1 MAKSATSKVDDVQ
14 QSLSLVGGRSMR
26 ISDAI
31 SVAPSLAFY
40 VHDAARA
47 ASDLAVDLRQAEAEL
62 GERCQRDGV
71 NLNSLKDGSYAEK
84 YGTAA
89 NDSLDCWVRVTQ
101 LQNQLRRLVKQLDLE
116 FTSGLSNETVLAQLS
131 AYSGGIAEMQ
141 AEVVAR
147 QQIVENSV
155 DILRHIITNSDD
167 LKRIERES
175 GAGNVFD
182 RHGNREQGDAVI
194 NRHRRLAD
202 ALTPIE
208 ATA

>member
-1 MAKSATSKVDDVQ
+1 MAKSATKVDDVLQ
-14 QSLSLVGGRSMR
+14 ALSLVGGRSMR

-31 SVAPSLAFY
+31 SVAPSLAY
-40 VHDAARA
+40 LVHDAARA
-47 ASDLAVDLRQAEAEL
+47 ASDTAVDLRQAEAEL
-62 GERCQRDGV
+62 GETCQRDGV
-71 NLNSLKDGSYAEK
+71 NLNALKDGSYSAK

-89 NDSLDCWVRVTQ
+89 NDALDAWVRVSQ
-101 LQNQLRRLVKQLDLE
+101 LQNQLRRLVKLLDVE
-116 FTSGLSNETVLAQLS
+116 FTAALSNETVLAELS
-131 AYSGGIAEMQ
+131 AYAGGIAEMQ

-182 RHGNREQGDAVI
+182 RHGNREQGDAVM

-202 ALTPIE
+202 AFTPIE
-208 ATA
+208 VTA